1 MKKEDKPKV
10 VKSHD
15 VNIDKEYMQWL
26 GELKARYR
34 SAQAKA
40 AVRINAEQLVFNWE
54 LGRDLVVKK
63 AEQRWGAGVVEQVSL
78 DLQAAFP
85 ESKGFS
91 TTNLWYMK
99 QWYLFYSEAAEK
111 LQQAVG
117 ELPTQKL
124 PQPVGELDKEKVPQ
138 AAGEIEEAGVPFPSI
153 FAFIPWGHHRE
164 ILSKSKSIEEAVFY
178 ILKTIAG
185 NWSRDTLLNCI
196 KADLYHTQGGAITN
210 FSEQL
215 PSPQSELAQAIT
227 KDTYDFGFVSL
238 AEGYKEEALETELES
253 QLTRFLL
260 ELGTGFAYLGRQK
273 QIVVA
278 GKSRKLDMLFFHIP
292 LNCYVVVELKAVPF
306 QPEFAGKLNFY
317 VSAVDDLIKT
327 PTQNPTIGLLICSNK
342 DETEV
347 QYAFRNLQTPIGVAS
362 YDNVQIKQIEAQ
374 LPSVEELKKRIRL
387 LEEEL
392 AAKKR

>member
-1 MKKEDKPKV
+1 ME
-10 VKSHD
+10 
-15 VNIDKEYMQWL
+15 
-26 GELKARYR
+26 GTT
-34 SAQAKA
+34 
-40 AVRINAEQLVFNWE
+40 
-54 LGRDLVVKK
+54 
-63 AEQRWGAGVVEQVSL
+63 
-78 DLQAAFP
+78 FP
-85 ESKGFS
+85 
-91 TTNLWYMK
+91 L
-99 QWYLFYSEAAEK
+99 LFAY
-111 LQQAVG
+111 V
-117 ELPTQKL
+117 
-124 PQPVGELDKEKVPQ
+124 
-138 AAGEIEEAGVPFPSI
+138 
-153 FAFIPWGHHRE
+153 PWGHHAE
-164 ILSKSKSIEEAVFY
+164 IIAKCKTVVEALFY
-178 ILKTIAG
+178 VIRTVAG
-185 NWSRDTLLNCI
+185 GWSRNTLMNCI
-196 KADLYHTQGGAITN
+196 KADLYHTSGGAITN

-238 AEGYKEEALETELES
+238 AEGYKEEALETELEH

-278 GKSRKLDMLFFHIP
+278 GKTRKLDMLFFHIP
-292 LNCYVVVELKAVPF
+292 LNCYVVVELKTVPF

-347 QYAFRNLQTPIGVAS
+347 QYAFRGLQTPIGVAS

-392 AAKKR
+392 AKKNSTP

>member
-117 ELPTQKL
+117 ELPEQKL

-164 ILSKSKSIEEAVFY
+164 ILSKSKTIEEAVFY

-278 GKSRKLDMLFFHIP
+278 GKTRKLDMLFFHIP